1 MSRSKLIFIQILK
14 TKLNSLE
21 MVVLAT
27 TTRPSSHLGL
37 KVMTFLNSPGN
48 VDFENA
54 LILILTS
61 IFAAKKL
68 KQYVTFIMS
77 QLIVDINV

>member
-37 KVMTFLNSPGN
+37 NVRTFFNSPEN
-48 VDFENA
+48 VDIEND
-54 LILILTS
+54 LIFNPSFNIR
-61 IFAAKKL
+61 
-68 KQYVTFIMS
+68 
-77 QLIVDINV
+77 